1 MSELTPLQKRRMKIA
16 KAIYAESD
24 KLSDKLSDRGK
35 CTNLRIKL
43 IKQVPE
49 EDRAA
54 VKQYVFAIGRVRQ
67 RAGIKNVNRLDAAIA
82 VDKGR
87 LKGHKL

>member
-16 KAIYAESD
+16 KAIYAE
-24 KLSDKLSDRGK
+24 SDKLSDRGK

-67 RAGIKNVNRLDAAIA
+67 RAGIKNINRLDAAIA

-87 LKGHKL
+87 LPEHKL